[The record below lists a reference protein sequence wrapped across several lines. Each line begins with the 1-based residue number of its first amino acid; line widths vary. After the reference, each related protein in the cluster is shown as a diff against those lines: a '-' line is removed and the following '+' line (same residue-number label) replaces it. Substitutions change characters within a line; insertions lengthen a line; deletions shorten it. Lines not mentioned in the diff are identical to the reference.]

1 MEDCAQNGRESEN
14 QDLGHQLDKTTI
26 GVDVGASSRERPLLS
41 ALRMEAACDRGP
53 PNLAAG

>member
-26 GVDVGASSRERPLLS
+26 GVDVGASSRECPLGKDLELS
-41 ALRMEAACDRGP
+41 VHSGESGQKRT
-53 PNLAAG
+53 